1 MQLNL
6 DLPPETLPI
15 CEHECIC
22 GTCNDYNRRD
32 CNFYQAKV
40 DRNLLVLAAN
50 TASDERMW
58 QSSIDKVTASWIA
71 ETIAESIG
79 MDLSQITYDAQN
91 KAETT
96 G

>member
-6 DLPPETLPI
+6 DLPSETLPA

-22 GTCNDYNRRD
+22 GTCNDYDRKD
-32 CNFYQAKV
+32 CNFYQARV
-40 DRNLLVLAAN
+40 DRDLLVLAAN
-50 TASDERMW
+50 IALDERKW
-58 QSSIDKVTASWIA
+58 QSSMDKVTANWIA

-79 MDLSQITYDAQN
+79 MDLSQITYNVQN
-91 KAETT
+91 KTETA